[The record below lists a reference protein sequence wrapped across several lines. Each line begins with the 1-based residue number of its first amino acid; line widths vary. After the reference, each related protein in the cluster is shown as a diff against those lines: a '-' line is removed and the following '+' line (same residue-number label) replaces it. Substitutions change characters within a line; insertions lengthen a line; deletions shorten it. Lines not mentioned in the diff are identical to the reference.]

1 MPNIRGIWCWGDTF
15 VHSIT
20 IIYYLLLV
28 GEIVDVSRAFVRL
41 LPGMVYMSADGGAVC
56 DRYRGLSHSHTSHTN
71 PNMKKSQLP
80 RIFIVHLHLVEYVP

>member
-1 MPNIRGIWCWGDTF
+1 MTAAG
-15 VHSIT
+15 
-20 IIYYLLLV
+20 
-28 GEIVDVSRAFVRL
+28 
-41 LPGMVYMSADGGAVC
+41 GMVYMSAGVGAVC